1 MGVTVKEGAETVNVT
16 VTVLIVPPPVTLMT
30 ALLIPTIAVT
40 KSTLAVTVP
49 LPDPEAGLIVS
60 HALLLLAVQVP
71 FEVMVTD

>member
-30 ALLIPTIAVT
+30 ALLIPTIAVA